1 MSKVYEGR
9 RDGRRCTVTVREGE
23 SVRPLDPRYDVR
35 NHSPDGSNWVY
46 AGSGPAQLALGILL
60 DAIPE
65 DQDAAAGLY
74 QHFKLHWIATLHEDA
89 WTISRDQVLGWLARL
104 PAQLRVRARQRAEAI
119 REAESQREKE
129 GA

>member
-1 MSKVYEGR
+1 MSRVYEGR

-35 NHSPDGSNWVY
+35 NHSPDGFNWGY
-46 AGSGPAQLALGILL
+46 AGSGPAQLALAILL
-60 DAIPE
+60 DSIPE
-65 DQDAAAGLY
+65 DQDLAVGAY
-74 QHFKLHWIATLHEDA
+74 QRFGLHWIAALRDDR
-89 WTISRDQVLGWLARL
+89 WTISRDQVLAWLARL